1 MNTDILIEDIRL
13 GAQSD
18 NMAIADLCKFVLE
31 HAGYVQKEVVQTKT
45 STKRVVEI
53 GQE

>member
-18 NMAIADLCKFVLE
+18 SHVIADFCKFVLE

>member
-18 NMAIADLCKFVLE
+18 NMAIADFCKYVLE
-31 HAGYVQKEVVQTKT
+31 HAGYVAKETPISKEP
-45 STKRVVEI
+45 KRFVEV

>member
-1 MNTDILIEDIRL
+1 MNTDILIEDIHL
-13 GAQSD
+13 GTQSD
-18 NMAIADLCKFVLE
+18 NMAIADFCKFVLE
-31 HAGYVQKEVVQTKT
+31 HTGYVQKDVVQTKT

>member
-1 MNTDILIEDIRL
+1 MNTDILIDDIRL

-18 NMAIADLCKFVLE
+18 SHVIADFCKYVLE
-31 HAGYVQKEVVQTKT
+31 HAGYVAKETPISKTPKRFVV
-45 STKRVVEI
+45 V